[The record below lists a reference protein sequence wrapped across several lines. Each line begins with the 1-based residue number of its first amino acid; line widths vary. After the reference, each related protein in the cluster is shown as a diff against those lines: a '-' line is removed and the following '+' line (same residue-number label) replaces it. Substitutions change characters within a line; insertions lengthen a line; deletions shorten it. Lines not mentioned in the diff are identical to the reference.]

1 MPALRKAGRS
11 VAGLV
16 START
21 RNAVVRVW
29 TNEKQSRS
37 IVAEVTEA
45 DEDNDCA

>member
-11 VAGLV
+11 MPGLV

-45 DEDNDCA
+45 DEDNDRA